1 MDEMVSTDTIKGASK
16 LKVGGDSG
24 SREDSQLEL
33 EVYCAPRQRSISLTM
48 RPTARRAQTEA
59 CYLDCRKP

>member
-24 SREDSQLEL
+24 EDSQLEL
-33 EVYCAPRQRSISLTM
+33 EVCCAPGSGRYR
-48 RPTARRAQTEA
+48 
-59 CYLDCRKP
+59 